1 MITDLLTKRIQALS
15 QWQTFL
21 GVFTYKMAAKI
32 NWHKYATKLR
42 HCHPMYDERIL
53 RGPGWRSVAIS
64 ITNER

>member
-21 GVFTYKMAAKI
+21 RVFTYKMAPKI
-32 NWHKYATKLR
+32 NWHRYETKLR
-42 HCHPMYDERIL
+42 YCHPMYDERIL
-53 RGPGWRSVAIS
+53 RSPGWRSVAIS